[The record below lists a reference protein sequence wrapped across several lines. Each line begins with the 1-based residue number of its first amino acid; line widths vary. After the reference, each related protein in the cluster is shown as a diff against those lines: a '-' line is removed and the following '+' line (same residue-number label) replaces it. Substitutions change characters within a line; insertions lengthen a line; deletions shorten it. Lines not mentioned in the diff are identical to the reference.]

1 MDHIAIDLVILIT
14 SIIIGIPVPFCF
26 MLAAIYMGVIYFPD
40 FSFLMTIGFRGLN
53 SLTILSIPFFIIA
66 GALMGSAGIAERLT
80 EFANS
85 MLGRLRGG
93 MGAASIVACA
103 IFGAISGT
111 ASSAVACIGSIMIP
125 RLEKLGYPR
134 GYSTGMLSCA
144 AVLGQLIPPSVPMI
158 LYGWVTQQ
166 SVAACFL
173 STVVP
178 GIITTIIFCVI
189 NYFMVAR
196 FPDIKV
202 EPPIPKKERNRL
214 IISSGKKGFF
224 SLMMPVIIL
233 GGIYG
238 GVTTPTEAA
247 AVAVGYAALVGFF
260 IHRELTLT
268 TFFRSLKSAATT
280 SGVIVLMLFFVTIL
294 GRLYTMQQVPM
305 KIANFLLG
313 TWSNKYVLLFMVNI
327 FLLII
332 GMLMDDLSGT
342 MLAAPLLMPLM
353 LKIGVHPIHFAA
365 ILGTNLGLGN
375 VTPPTAPILYLG
387 GRIGNVPFDEYLK
400 PALIYMVFGFIPV
413 IALTTYIPGLSL
425 FLPKLIMGIR

>member
-1 MDHIAIDLVILIT
+1 MNHIAIDLIVLIS
-14 SIIIGIPVPFCF
+14 SIIVGIPVPFCF
-26 MLAAIYMGVIYFPD
+26 MLAALYMGLVYFPD
-40 FSFLMTIGFRGLN
+40 FSFLMTIGFRSLN

-66 GALMGSAGIAERLT
+66 GALMGSAGIAQKLT
-80 EFANS
+80 DFANS
-85 MLGRLRGG
+85 MLGRIRGG

-125 RLEKLGYPR
+125 RLEELGYPR

-178 GIITTIIFCVI
+178 GILTTTIFCCI
-189 NYFMVAR
+189 NYYMVGK
-196 FPDIKV
+196 FPSVKV
-202 EPPIPKKERNRL
+202 DAAISPKERNKL
-214 IISSGKKGFF
+214 IYESGKKGFW
-224 SLMMPVIIL
+224 SLMMPVLIL

-247 AVAVGYAALVGFF
+247 AVAVVYAIIIGFWV
-260 IHRELTLT
+260 HKELKPGI
-268 TFFRSLKSAATT
+268 FFKSLKTAATT
-280 SGVIVLMLFFVTIL
+280 SGVIVMMLFFVTIL
-294 GRLYTMQQVPM
+294 GRLYTMQQVPQ
-305 KIANFLLG
+305 KIADFLLS
-313 TWSNKYVLLFMVNI
+313 TSDNKYVILFMVNI
-327 FLLII
+327 FLIII

-353 LKIGVHPIHFAA
+353 LRIGVHPIHFAA

-387 GRIGNVPFDEYLK
+387 GRIGGVQINEYLK
-400 PALIYMVFGFIPV
+400 PALIFMTFGFIPV
-413 IALTTYIPGLSL
+413 IILTTYVPALSL
-425 FLPKLIMGIR
+425 TLPRLIMGIK

>member
-1 MDHIAIDLVILIT
+1 MDHIVIDLIILIS
-14 SIIIGIPVPFCF
+14 SIVVGIPVPFCF
-26 MLAAIYMGVIYFPD
+26 MLAAIYMGVVFFPD

-80 EFANS
+80 NFANS
-85 MLGRLRGG
+85 MLGRIRGG

-173 STVVP
+173 STVGP
-178 GIITTIIFCVI
+178 GIITTTLFCVI

-196 FPDIKV
+196 FPSAKV
-202 EPPIPKKERNRL
+202 DPPLSRPERNKVVMEAGR
-214 IISSGKKGFF
+214 KGIW
-224 SLMMPVIIL
+224 SLLMPVLIL

-247 AVAVGYAALVGFF
+247 AVAVLYAVIIGFF
-260 IHRELTLT
+260 VHKELKLKTM
-268 TFFRSLKSAATT
+268 FRSLKSAATT

-313 TWSNKYVLLFMVNI
+313 TFENKYLILLMVNF
-327 FLLII
+327 FLIII

-387 GRIGNVPFDEYLK
+387 GRIGGVSIEEYVK
-400 PALIYMVFGFIPV
+400 PALIYMFFGFVPV
-413 IALTTYIPGLSL
+413 IILTTYLPDLSL
-425 FLPKLIMGIR
+425 FLPRLIMGIK

>member
-1 MDHIAIDLVILIT
+1 MDHIVVDLLILIS
-14 SIIIGIPVPFCF
+14 SIVVGIPVPFCF

-66 GALMGSAGIAERLT
+66 GALMSSAGIAERLT
-80 EFANS
+80 NFANS
-85 MLGRLRGG
+85 MLGRMRGG

-111 ASSAVACIGSIMIP
+111 ASSAVACIGGIMIP

-144 AVLGQLIPPSVPMI
+144 SVLGQLIPPSVPMI

-178 GIITTIIFCVI
+178 GILTTTIFCVI
-189 NYFMVAR
+189 NYVMVGR
-196 FPDIKV
+196 FPAIKV
-202 EPPIPKKERNRL
+202 DDPLPKPERNKMILKATR
-214 IISSGKKGFF
+214 KGIW
-224 SLMMPVIIL
+224 SLLMPIIIL

-247 AVAVGYAALVGFF
+247 AVAVLYAVIIGFF
-260 IHRELTLT
+260 VHKELKPGIM
-268 TFFRSLKSAATT
+268 FRSLRSAATT

-305 KIANFLLG
+305 KIANFLLS
-313 TWSNKYVLLFMVNI
+313 TSDNKYVILFMVNI
-327 FLLII
+327 FLVII

-353 LKIGVHPIHFAA
+353 LRIGVHPIHFAA

-387 GRIGNVPFDEYLK
+387 GRVGGVQVDEYMK
-400 PALIYMVFGFIPV
+400 PALIYMIFGFIPV
-413 IALTTYIPGLSL
+413 IILTTYLPDLSL
-425 FLPKLIMGIR
+425 FLPRLIMGIK